1 MNNNWSYILMS
12 ETNLWRYLQRNLKDN
27 KTMLMRIE
35 NPFYK
40 GIPDVNFL
48 IDGNEGWIEL
58 KYMPEYPKKDNTEVK
73 VPHFTKEQKLW
84 HDSRYKNKGRT
95 MVLIQVDNDYFIFK
109 KERINLVGALTKK
122 KMFQHANKSWKNR
135 IDFKELRKE
144 LCA

>member
-48 IDGNEGWIEL
+48 IDGNEGWLEL

-84 HDSRYKNKGRT
+84 HDSRYKNKG
-95 MVLIQVDNDYFIFK
+95 
-109 KERINLVGALTKK
+109 LVGALTKK

>member
-1 MNNNWSYILMS
+1 MS

-27 KTMLMRIE
+27 KTMLMRVE
-35 NPFYK
+35 NTFYK

-48 IDGNEGWIEL
+48 IDGNEGWLEL
-58 KYMPEYPKKDNTEVK
+58 KYMPEYPKKDYTEIK

-84 HDSRYKNKGRT
+84 HDARYKNKGRT
-95 MVLIQVDNDYFIFK
+95 MVLIQVDSDYFIFK
-109 KERINLVGALTKK
+109 KERINLLGSLTKK
-122 KMFQHANKSWKNR
+122 SMFKFANKSWKNR